1 MGANSSK
8 KMSDDSQKRFVKS
21 YVNKNPKSN
30 LIIKVVMLG
39 DVKIDEESI
48 FTDFEKGK
56 LFSDYPSFKNVKL

>member
-8 KMSDDSQKRFVKS
+8 KMSEDSQKRFVKS

-30 LIIKVVMLG
+30 LIVKVVMLG

-56 LFSDYPSFKNVKL
+56 LLSDYPPLRNVKF